1 MVLLQGLL
9 NAVRGSAGKILEA
22 IFGWAVLALFG
33 NVSPKERT
41 FLTVVVAAAAV
52 WPLLL
57 VGLVVP
63 KLGALVLAFV
73 PLPHSIPSWTV
84 RLVWGALVLAVP
96 VLVGF
101 AVASKSPSLA
111 HEPFVKR
118 LLRGF
123 PITLGLATAIVMLV
137 VVVPVLRLVSMSKGW
152 RDEHV
157 PLVTDLAHYHAA
169 ADAVREVL
177 VRHGIDVARAAA
189 PAWITAPVRVLKRLA
204 GRAVAGFVPDDP
216 EFFRAPD
223 LEVAMYPSD
232 VLLRGKPKR
241 LALAHGLIAEAMAA
255 EAALQTF
262 DPRAQGLEAEIRAVW
277 QVYRANPPA
286 HVHSTVLRARVAE
299 IAGELSETQLAWD
312 EWQTV
317 YRKLLMVARALGG
330 ERPLLERESRNVARR
345 REDMEELKSPARGVP
360 PAEVRGRST
369 SELLGEVG
377 RKAALLAKKEVELAK
392 TEMKQDLRKEI
403 AMAGGFGVAGVC
415 ALLALGLLLVAAV
428 FGLATVMPGWLAA
441 LIVAGVVMIAGG
453 AAGAIGWAKRAKD
466 PLQRTRRTLR
476 EDARWAKER
485 LA

>member
-9 NAVRGSAGKILEA
+9 NALRGSAGKILEA

-57 VGLVVP
+57 VGLIVP

-73 PLPHSIPSWTV
+73 PLPHSVPSWVV
-84 RLVWGALVLAVP
+84 RAVWAALVLAVP
-96 VLVGF
+96 ILVGL
-101 AVASKSPSLA
+101 AVASNSRSLG

-123 PITLGLATAIVMLV
+123 PITLGLATAIVMLL
-137 VVVPVLRLVSMSKGW
+137 VVVPILRLVSMSKGW

-157 PLVTDLAHYHAA
+157 PLITDLAHYHVA
-169 ADAVREVL
+169 ADRVREVL
-177 VRHGIDVARAAA
+177 VRHGIAVARATA

-204 GRAVAGFVPDDP
+204 GKAVSGFLPDDP
-216 EFFRAPD
+216 ELFRSAD

-241 LALAHGLIAEAMAA
+241 LALAHGLIAEALAA

-262 DPRAQGLEAEIRAVW
+262 DPRAQALEGEIRSIW
-277 QVYRANPPA
+277 QVYRTNPPA

-299 IAGELSETQLAWD
+299 IARELAETQLEWD

-330 ERPLLERESRNVARR
+330 ERPLLERETRNVG
-345 REDMEELKSPARGVP
+345 EQMEERRTPARFGAP
-360 PAEVRGRST
+360 SEIRSRPT

-392 TEMKQDLRKEI
+392 TEIKQDLRKEVV
-403 AMAGGFGVAGVC
+403 MAGGLGVAGIC
-415 ALLALGLLLVAAV
+415 ALLAVTLLLVAAV
-428 FGLATVMPGWLAA
+428 FGLATLMPGWLAA
-441 LIVAGVVMIAGG
+441 LIVAGMMMIAGG
-453 AAGAIGWAKRAKD
+453 AAGAIGWAKRARD
-466 PLQRTRRTLR
+466 PLSATRRTLR
-476 EDARWAKER
+476 DDARWAKER